1 MDYQL
6 SDIFRFSDYDGD
18 YKPEYKEAEK
28 RGYIFN

>member
-28 RGYIFN
+28 EVISL

>member
-6 SDIFRFSDYDGD
+6 SDIFRFSDYAGD

-28 RGYIFN
+28 EVISL